1 MEIVDDD
8 GGASDDGEWVERDTG
23 IDVDDAVSKIPT
35 SQSLAIKSNPS
46 APARPLPSG
55 PIAHESERQDRDDN
69 DVDVE
74 VGGSRDAPPR
84 HDWMMAAGDRRGGED
99 ETGGEDMF
107 AAMGTMGTSRHSRPE
122 KPKAD
127 PNAIFVSRRELN
139 TQLVE
144 GWKLDEYDAQEKKK
158 VVPGGAGS
166 QWRMMRLRRVIEQA
180 EEEGRPVEEVALERY
195 GNMEDYNEAL
205 EERRALDDRGGTR
218 SGQHTPIRRP
228 LLESRPSSRT
238 GFRKPGEGGGGS
250 ASTPDLRRT
259 ASTASLRQQ
268 TPIPSVLTPQRLVSA
283 SQQPPSA
290 VEGAIVALSPAELNK
305 LQAKVLR
312 ARLADDPAAAELEEQ
327 YERAKNGQPAPLP
340 QSAAADGPRVEA
352 LPTLDGRGNLYD
364 VGTSQGAAARPLP
377 PGNRQPK
384 LNGYFD
390 SRDSTGA
397 VVRYN
402 ADDDKQTLGDLVRQA
417 RFKGGAGDQ
426 KDLDAE
432 MATAIA
438 TDHRYQND
446 EDYMDENAEKL
457 GRKRLKTDS
466 AKREFAVR
474 DFAKT
479 QKALDSCLFCGDHGP
494 RVPVVALGT
503 RAYLAC
509 TPNEPLVDGHCIIAP
524 IEHRLSTLE
533 MDDDDWEEV
542 KNFMK
547 CLMRMHA
554 EKGKRVVFFE
564 TVLSLRQQRHSYV
577 ECVPVP
583 AADFDELPGFF
594 RSSILSAES
603 EWSQN
608 KRLIDFSQRPGGFR
622 RMLTPKLPYFAVLWD
637 YRGESGYGHV
647 IEGQD
652 QDDEAGVF
660 PRYFASEI
668 IGSLLDLEPRK
679 WRHPKRV
686 QQDPSKLGNQFHP
699 YDWTLQLREAQ

>member
-1 MEIVDDD
+1 MDIVDDD
-8 GGASDDGEWVERDTG
+8 GGASDDEWVERD
-23 IDVDDAVSKIPT
+23 IAADVDDAVSKIPT
-35 SQSLAIKSNPS
+35 AQSLALTSNPS

-55 PIAHESERQDRDDN
+55 PNAYESERSPRDRNGDDVAD
-69 DVDVE
+69 DVV
-74 VGGSRDAPPR
+74 PR
-84 HDWMMAAGDRRGGED
+84 HDWMASEPRLDLAVAED
-99 ETGGEDMF
+99 EAGEGDMF
-107 AAMGTMGTSRHSRPE
+107 SAMGTFGTSRHSRPE

-127 PNAIFVSRRELN
+127 PNAIHISRRELN

-144 GWKLDEYDAQEKKK
+144 GRQLDEYDAQEKKK

-180 EEEGRPVEEVALERY
+180 EEEGRPVEDVALERY
-195 GNMEDYNEAL
+195 GNMDDYNEAL
-205 EERRALDDRGGTR
+205 EERRALDERGGTR

-238 GFRKPGEGGGGS
+238 GFRKPGEGS
-250 ASTPDLRRT
+250 TSTPDLRRT

-268 TPIPSVLTPQRLVSA
+268 TPIPSVLTPQRLVP
-283 SQQPPSA
+283 SQPA
-290 VEGAIVALSPAELNK
+290 AEAAIVAMNPAELNK

-312 ARLADDPAAAELEEQ
+312 AKLNDDPAAAELEEQ
-327 YERAKNGQPAPLP
+327 YERAKNGQPSAPP
-340 QSAAADGPRVEA
+340 AATSGTRVEA

-377 PGNRQPK
+377 AGNRQPK

-390 SRDSTGA
+390 SRDHTGA

-402 ADDDKQTLGDLVRQA
+402 ADDDKQTLGDLVREA

-432 MATAIA
+432 MAAAIA

-457 GRKRLKTDS
+457 GRKRMKTDA
-466 AKREFAVR
+466 AKRDFAVR

-509 TPNEPLVDGHCIIAP
+509 TPTEPLVEGHCIIAP

-554 EKGKRVVFFE
+554 ERGKRVVFFE

-594 RSSILSAES
+594 RQGILSAES
-603 EWSQN
+603 EWSQH
-608 KRLIDFSQRPGGFR
+608 KKLIDFSQRPGGFR

-652 QDDEAGVF
+652 QDDDAGAF
-660 PRYFASEI
+660 PRYFAGEI

-686 QQDPSKLGNQFHP
+686 QQDPSKLGNAFHP
-699 YDWTLQLREAQ
+699 YDWTLQLREAKQEQ